1 MILDYINGGE
11 LYYHLADA
19 QRFPLERAK
28 FYISE
33 LIIAIGYLHSL
44 DIVYRDL
51 KPENILLDMDGIL
64 FHFSCYLLIFI
75 SGHICLTDFGL
86 CKEGLGY
93 GSVTY
98 TFCGSPE
105 YLGKSQ
111 RR

>member
-1 MILDYINGGE
+1 MYNIR
-11 LYYHLADA
+11 LYQRRRIVLSPLADA

-51 KPENILLDMDGIL
+51 KPENILLEMDGIL

-75 SGHICLTDFGL
+75 PGHICLTDFGL
-86 CKEGLGY
+86 CRDMGM
-93 GSVTY
+93 
-98 TFCGSPE
+98 
-105 YLGKSQ
+105 
-111 RR
+111 